1 MEFTAIDFE
10 TANESPNSACQLGVV
25 RVVGGEVVERRCWLI
40 RPRPFRFTAGNIAI
54 HGIPPQRVEGEP
66 EFGQLWPEIWD
77 VLGGQIL
84 VAHNARFD
92 IGVLRACLLEH
103 RQGIPEIEYT
113 CTRNIARAA
122 WPGEYGYGLRAI
134 ADRLGIT
141 FRHHDALEDA
151 EACAEV
157 LVQAALL
164 HRATSLGE
172 LERKLRI
179 SRGRAGAWGYGGART
194 VGDSGASR
202 YGGSSYRTKRRGTV
216 YPAKAMMVQQL
227 LRLRGSADEGE
238 GYEVGKI
245 SVWRANA
252 QAKRPLCG
260 EVVVVTGLMTSME
273 REEAEGLVVLAGG
286 ACGKSVTQQTT
297 MLVVGSP
304 DARTL
309 RAGRQKS
316 TKQIKAETLQASGQ
330 RLRILNERQFL
341 EMFQHAIE
349 E

>member
-1 MEFTAIDFE
+1 MDFTAIDFE
-10 TANESPNSACQLGVV
+10 TANESPNSACQLGAV
-25 RVVGGEVVERRCWLI
+25 RVVGGEVVERYCWLI
-40 RPRPFRFTAGNIAI
+40 RPRPFRFTAGNIAV
-54 HGIPPQRVEGEP
+54 HGIPPQRVESEP

-77 VLGGQIL
+77 VLIGQIL

-103 RQGIPEIEYT
+103 RQAIPEIEYA

-151 EACAEV
+151 EACAQV
-157 LVQAALL
+157 LVQAGLL

-179 SRGRAGAWGYGGART
+179 SRGRAGAWGFGGARAA
-194 VGDSGASR
+194 GDNGSSR
-202 YGGSSYRTKRRGTV
+202 YGGYAYRTKRRGTTFT
-216 YPAKAMMVQQL
+216 AKATMVQQL
-227 LRLRGSADEGE
+227 LKLRGSVDEGE
-238 GYEVGKI
+238 SRAVSTL

-252 QAKRPLCG
+252 QEKLPLCD

-286 ACGKSVTQQTT
+286 VCGKSVTQQTT

-316 TKQIKAETLQASGQ
+316 TKQIKAEALQASGQ
-330 RLRILNERQFL
+330 RLRILTERQFL
-341 EMFQHAIE
+341 QMFEHAIE